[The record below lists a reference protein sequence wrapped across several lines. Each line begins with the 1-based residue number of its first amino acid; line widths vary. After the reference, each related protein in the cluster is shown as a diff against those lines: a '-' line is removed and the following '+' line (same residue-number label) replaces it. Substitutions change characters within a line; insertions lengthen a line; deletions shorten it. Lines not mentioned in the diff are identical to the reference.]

1 MGLIKSVF
9 GAVAA
14 TPVHASSDSG
24 FNSGL
29 AATFDVSDDAL
40 RDFPAR
46 LALHHRPGGL
56 VLLDDVPDYLEV
68 LADAMPRNWNVHTFG
83 SGQECVNYLQQEP
96 PKWEADFW
104 DQQQLVEK
112 WQAGQRLIPL
122 LLEYLAN
129 HQGRRLLTKVFVSD
143 YLMPGMDGLAVMQEL
158 AVWPGYKVLLTGAYD
173 ENLAAEAIYSGLI
186 HQFLPKQTPALGS
199 KLRSIITTFM
209 SRPNARY
216 DEIWAAT
223 LTKEQSELLQTPDI
237 AAGLNAMVSK
247 AFVEWFVIG
256 DPFGVIGVERPGT
269 VSWIQL
275 EPTAQLPVLAAL
287 AEQWGAS
294 TQESEQIRRGLA
306 ISDGRLL
313 GDLGSDRK
321 PGTVPA
327 VHVGGHGRLLA
338 AARPIPC
345 HPPA

>member
-1 MGLIKSVF
+1 MGLMKSFF

-14 TPVHASSDSG
+14 MPVHPSSDSG

-29 AATFDVSDDAL
+29 GAAFEASDATF

-46 LALHHRPGGL
+46 LALHHRPGEL

-68 LADAMPRNWNVHTFG
+68 LADAMPRNWIVRTFG

-104 DQQQLVEK
+104 EQQQLVEK
-112 WQAGQRLIPL
+112 WHGGQRLIPL
-122 LLEYLAN
+122 ILEYLAN
-129 HQGRRLLTKVFVSD
+129 HQDRRRLTKVFVSD

-158 AVWPGYKVLLTGAYD
+158 AAWPGYKVLLTGAYD
-173 ENLAAEAIYSGLI
+173 ENLAAEAIYSGQI
-186 HQFLPKQTPALGS
+186 HQFLPKQTPALGP
-199 KLRSIITTFM
+199 KLRSMISSFM

-223 LTKEQSELLQTPDI
+223 LKKDQIELLQSPDI
-237 AAGLNAMVSK
+237 AAGLNAMVSE

-256 DPFGVIGVERPGT
+256 DPFGVLGVDRAGQ

-275 EPTAQLPVLAAL
+275 EPTAQLPELADL

-294 TQESEQIRRGLA
+294 RLESERIRMGNA
-306 ISDGRLL
+306 ISDCRLL
-313 GDLGSDRK
+313 GDLHVDRK
-321 PGTVPA
+321 PGAVPA
-327 VHVGGHGRLLA
+327 VNVGSQGLLIA
-338 AARPIPC
+338 AARPMPC
-345 HPPA
+345 DSPV